1 MLEITIMPNEH
12 FDDRTNK
19 VFWLPKEPVVLNL
32 EHSLLSI
39 SKWEAKWHK
48 SFLNN
53 PEMTDEEVLDYIH
66 CMCVK
71 PTQEQVSKALILEM
85 SPENVD
91 AIKNYIEDPMTATF
105 FSEKTGKAGKGAH
118 NKRIVT
124 NELIYYWMSAYQIPF
139 SCEKWHISRLLT
151 LIRVCNEE
159 TEAANNPDGKKV
171 SNSEL
176 YARNRALN
184 AQRRAKL
191 HSKG

>member
-19 VFWLPKEPVVLNL
+19 VFWLPKEPIVLNL

-48 SFLNN
+48 SFLNKTDL
-53 PEMTDEEVLDYIH
+53 TDEEILDYIH

-71 PTQEQVSKALILEM
+71 PTQEQVPKALILEM
-85 SPENVD
+85 SPGNVKE
-91 AIKNYIEDPMTATF
+91 IKMYIENPMTATF

-118 NKRIVT
+118 NNRIVT

-139 SCEKWHISRLLT
+139 SCEKWHINRLLT

-159 TEAANNPDGKKV
+159 TEAANNPDGKKI

>member
-1 MLEITIMPNEH
+1 MLEITILPNEH
-12 FDDRTNK
+12 YDDETDRIYYI
-19 VFWLPKEPVVLNL
+19 PKEPLVLNL

-48 SFLNN
+48 PFLNN
-53 PEMTDEEVLDYIH
+53 KELNDIEILDYIH

-71 PTQEQVSKALILEM
+71 PTQEQVDKTLILQMTSKNIE
-85 SPENVD
+85 E
-91 AIKNYIEDPMTATF
+91 IKNYIENPMTATF
-105 FSEKTGKAGKGAH
+105 FSEKTGKAGKGAN

-139 SCEKWHISRLLT
+139 ACEKWHINRLLT

-159 TEAANNPDGKKV
+159 TEAANNPDGKKI
-171 SNSEL
+171 SNSEI